1 MNLDYFFKKTMDR
14 KLTTIFASDVVGFS
28 KMMGMDE
35 VNTLKILKE
44 RREAIDGI
52 IDEHN
57 GIIFGSAGDSV
68 IAEFSSPIKAAEAA
82 VATQL
87 KMKTMNMDQAEP
99 DQMTFRVGINIGDV
113 MISDDNLF
121 GDAVNIAARLEA
133 AAKPAGICVSKTVF
147 DMINRKI
154 MVSFEDAGDLE
165 LKNIEF
171 PIKAFHVIEN
181 KGTPRYTQDSAEIQ
195 TQVKEVEPG
204 SVAVM
209 FFKNLSNDDEQEYF
223 CEGFS
228 EDLLSM
234 LSRFNKLVV
243 ISSHASFAYREK
255 SKSFKEIGKE
265 LGVRYIIH
273 GSVRKLGP
281 KMRINANLVST
292 ENENSIWSNNF
303 DLSVDEIF
311 DVQDEIA
318 EQIVSTIVGRVEADH
333 LNAIKTKRPENM
345 DAYDLVLKGLE
356 YAKKGNV
363 IKENT
368 ENAVKLFE
376 QAIEA
381 EPSYARAHAWRACSL
396 SNLAD
401 WEENPDPDMFASAI
415 ESANLALE
423 LDPNEPEVHRI
434 MGSIKLWF
442 ERDYDMG
449 KYHFEKA
456 RELCPSDV
464 FIICRYA
471 TMLIY
476 FGEFEKALG
485 ELERAM
491 RLDPFSHDLLFGAEA
506 LCHYWLGNY
515 DKAITSFKKVKV
527 LKAHLFYMALSYLK
541 KEDKAMADQKL
552 KEARAKTG
560 MDIESFVKS
569 EPYKDQERIN
579 ALMVDLES
587 IGD

>member
-1 MNLDYFFKKTMDR
+1 MDR

-52 IDEHN
+52 IDEHD

-87 KMKTMNMDQAEP
+87 KMKTMNVDQADS

-165 LKNIEF
+165 LKNIKF

-273 GSVRKLGP
+273 GSVRKLGS

-345 DAYDLVLKGLE
+345 DAYDLILKGLE
-356 YAKKGNV
+356 YAKKGNI

-396 SNLAD
+396 GNLAD

-442 ERDYDMG
+442 ERDHELG

-464 FIICRYA
+464 YIISRYA

-515 DKAITSFKKVKV
+515 DKAIISFKKVKV
-527 LKAHLFYMALSYLK
+527 PKAHLFYMALAYLM
-541 KEDKAMADQKL
+541 KEDKEMADQKL
-552 KEARAKTG
+552 KEARVMTG

-579 ALMVDLES
+579 TLTVDLQS
-587 IGD
+587 IGA

>member
-1 MNLDYFFKKTMDR
+1 MDR

-28 KMMGMDE
+28 KMMGTDE
-35 VNTLKILKE
+35 VNTLNILKE
-44 RREAIDGI
+44 RRNVIDSL
-52 IDEHN
+52 IDEHG

-87 KMKTMNMDQAEP
+87 KMKTMNQDQAES
-99 DQMTFRVGINIGDV
+99 DRMTFRVGINIGDV

-133 AAKPAGICVSKTVF
+133 AARPSGICISKTVF

-154 MVSFEDAGDLE
+154 MVSFEDAGELE

-171 PIKAFHVIEN
+171 PIKAFHVIN
-181 KGTPRYTQDSAEIQ
+181 SKGTPRFTQDSNEIQ
-195 TQVKEVEPG
+195 TVVKESEPG

-209 FFKNLSNDDEQEYF
+209 FFKNLSNDEEQEYF

-243 ISSHASFAYREK
+243 ISSHASFAYKDK

-265 LGVRYIIH
+265 LGVKYVIH
-273 GSVRKLGP
+273 GSMRKLGP
-281 KMRINANLVST
+281 KIRINANLVST
-292 ENENSIWSNNF
+292 ANENSIWSNNF

-318 EQIVSTIVGRVEADH
+318 EQIVSTIVGRVEADSI
-333 LNAIKTKRPENM
+333 NTIKTKRPDNM

-356 YAKKGNV
+356 YAKNGGV
-363 IKENT
+363 FKENT

-376 QAIEA
+376 QAIEVD
-381 EPSYARAHAWRACSL
+381 PNYARAYAWKACSL
-396 SNLAD
+396 GNLSD
-401 WEENPDPDMFASAI
+401 WEEDPDPNILSEAIASAKK
-415 ESANLALE
+415 ALE

-434 MGSIKLWF
+434 MGAIKLWF
-442 ERDYDMG
+442 ERDHELA

-464 FIICRYA
+464 YIISRYA
-471 TMLIY
+471 VMLNY
-476 FGEFEKALG
+476 FGEFEKALS

-491 RLDPFSHDLLFGAEA
+491 RLDSFSHDLLFGPEGM
-506 LCHYWLGNY
+506 CHYWLENY
-515 DKAITSFKKVKV
+515 DQAIASFRKVRVPSRNLFYLAATYFKKGD
-527 LKAHLFYMALSYLK
+527 
-541 KEDKAMADQKL
+541 KELAQEKL
-552 KEARAKTG
+552 KEAKAITG
-560 MDIESFVKS
+560 MDVDTFVDS
-569 EPYKDQERIN
+569 EPYENKEVADKLRGNLQAIP
-579 ALMVDLES
+579 
-587 IGD
+587 I

>member
-1 MNLDYFFKKTMDR
+1 MDR

-87 KMKTMNMDQAEP
+87 KMKTMNMDQAES

-515 DKAITSFKKVKV
+515 DKAITSYKKVKV
-527 LKAHLFYMALSYLK
+527 LKAHLFYMALAYLK
-541 KEDKAMADQKL
+541 KEDKEMADQKL
-552 KEARAKTG
+552 KEARAMTG

-579 ALMVDLES
+579 TLTVDLES
-587 IGD
+587 IGA

>member
-1 MNLDYFFKKTMDR
+1 MDR

-28 KMMGMDE
+28 KMMGTDE

-52 IDEHN
+52 IDEHD

-68 IAEFSSPIKAAEAA
+68 IAEFSSPIRAAEAA

-87 KMKTMNMDQAEP
+87 KMKTMNVDQAES

-113 MISDDNLF
+113 MVTDDNLF

-133 AAKPAGICVSKTVF
+133 AARPAGICVSKTVF

-154 MVSFEDAGDLE
+154 LVSFEDAGELE
-165 LKNIEF
+165 LKNIEI
-171 PIKAFHVIEN
+171 PIKAFHVTEN
-181 KGTPRYTQDSAEIQ
+181 KGIARFTQDSEKIQ
-195 TQVKEVEPG
+195 TEVKKAEPG

-209 FFKNLSNDDEQEYF
+209 FFKNLSADEEQEYF

-234 LSRFNKLVV
+234 LSRYNKLVV
-243 ISSHASFAYREK
+243 ISSHASFSYKEK

-273 GSVRKLGP
+273 GSVRKLGS

-303 DLSVDEIF
+303 DLSVDEVF
-311 DVQDEIA
+311 DVQDQIA
-318 EQIVSTIVGRVEADH
+318 EEIVSTIVGRVEADH

-345 DAYDLVLKGLE
+345 DAYDLILKGLE
-356 YAKKGNV
+356 YAKKGNI

-415 ESANLALE
+415 KSANLALE

-476 FGEFEKALG
+476 FSEFEKALG
-485 ELERAM
+485 ELERAK
-491 RLDPFSHDLLFGAEA
+491 RLDPFSNDLVFGPLA
-506 LCHYWLGNY
+506 LCHYWLGNN
-515 DKAITSFKKVKV
+515 DEAIEIFKTIKI
-527 LKAHLFYMALSYLK
+527 LNWHLFYLAAIHAK
-541 KEDKAMADQKL
+541 KGDKELAKEKL
-552 KEARAKTG
+552 KEAKAVSG
-560 MDIESFVKS
+560 MDINQFIDSQPYTKEELAKS
-569 EPYKDQERIN
+569 LRDVLKTID
-579 ALMVDLES
+579 V
-587 IGD
+587 

>member
-1 MNLDYFFKKTMDR
+1 MDR

-35 VNTLKILKE
+35 VKTLTILKE

-52 IDEHN
+52 IHEHG

-87 KMKTMNMDQAEP
+87 KMKTMNVDQAEP

-113 MISDDNLF
+113 MVSDDNLF

-165 LKNIEF
+165 LKNIDF
-171 PIKAFHVIEN
+171 PIKAFHLIEN
-181 KGTPRYTQDSAEIQ
+181 KGTPRFTQDSAEIH
-195 TQVKEVEPG
+195 TEVKEAEPG
-204 SVAVM
+204 SLAVM
-209 FFKNLSNDDEQEYF
+209 FFKNLSNDEEQEYF

-243 ISSHASFAYREK
+243 ISSHASFAYKEK
-255 SKSFKEIGKE
+255 TKSFNEIGKE
-265 LGVRYIIH
+265 LGVQYIIH

-303 DLSVDEIF
+303 DLSVDEVF
-311 DVQDEIA
+311 DVQDQIA
-318 EQIVSTIVGRVEADH
+318 EEIVATIVGRVEADS
-333 LNAIKTKRPENM
+333 LNTIKTKRPENM
-345 DAYDLVLKGLE
+345 DAYDLVLQGLE

-396 SNLAD
+396 GNLAD
-401 WEENPDPDMFASAI
+401 WEENPDPDMLKSAI
-415 ESANLALE
+415 ESVNLALE

-434 MGSIKLWF
+434 MGAIKLWF
-442 ERDYDMG
+442 ERDHELG

-464 FIICRYA
+464 FIISRYA

-476 FGEFEKALG
+476 FGEFDKALS
-485 ELERAM
+485 ELTRAM
-491 RLDPFSHDLLFGAEA
+491 RLDPFSHDLLFGPEG

-515 DKAITSFKKVKV
+515 NQAVDSFRKIKV
-527 LKAHLFYMALSYLK
+527 LKNHLFYLALTHLK
-541 KEDKAMADQKL
+541 KGDRDTAQEKL
-552 KEARAKTG
+552 KEAQAVTG
-560 MDIESFVKS
+560 LDIASFVNS
-569 EPYKDQERIN
+569 EPYENKETIETLKD
-579 ALMVDLES
+579 DLQV
-587 IGD
+587 IAG

>member
-1 MNLDYFFKKTMDR
+1 
-14 KLTTIFASDVVGFS
+14 
-28 KMMGMDE
+28 MMGMDE

-52 IDEHN
+52 IDEHD

-68 IAEFSSPIKAAEAA
+68 IAEFASPIKAAEAA

-87 KMKTMNMDQAEP
+87 KMKTMNMDQVEP

-165 LKNIEF
+165 LKNIKF

-273 GSVRKLGP
+273 GSVRKLGS

-345 DAYDLVLKGLE
+345 DAYDLILKGLE
-356 YAKKGNV
+356 YAKKGNI

-396 SNLAD
+396 GNLAD

-442 ERDYDMG
+442 ERDHELG

-464 FIICRYA
+464 YIISRYA

-515 DKAITSFKKVKV
+515 DKAIISFKKVKV
-527 LKAHLFYMALSYLK
+527 LKAHLFYMALTYLK
-541 KEDKAMADQKL
+541 KEDKKMADQKL
-552 KEARAKTG
+552 KEARAMTG

-569 EPYKDQERIN
+569 EPYKDKDRIN

-587 IGD
+587 IGA

>member
-1 MNLDYFFKKTMDR
+1 
-14 KLTTIFASDVVGFS
+14 
-28 KMMGMDE
+28 MMGTDE

-52 IDEHN
+52 IDEHD

-87 KMKTMNMDQAEP
+87 KMKTMNVDQAES

-171 PIKAFHVIEN
+171 PIKAFHVIET
-181 KGTPRYTQDSAEIQ
+181 KGTPRFTQDSAEIQ
-195 TQVKEVEPG
+195 TQVKEAEPG

-303 DLSVDEIF
+303 DLSIDEVF
-311 DVQDEIA
+311 DVQDQIA
-318 EQIVSTIVGRVEADH
+318 EEIVSTIVGRVEADH

-345 DAYDLVLKGLE
+345 DAYDLILKGLE

-396 SNLAD
+396 GNLAD

-442 ERDYDMG
+442 ERDHELG

-464 FIICRYA
+464 YIISRYA

-476 FGEFEKALG
+476 FGEFDKALS
-485 ELERAM
+485 ELARAM
-491 RLDPFSHDLLFGAEA
+491 RLDPFSHDLLFGPEG
-506 LCHYWLGNY
+506 LCYYWLGNY
-515 DKAITSFKKVKV
+515 NQAVDSFRKVKV
-527 LKAHLFYMALSYLK
+527 LKNHLFYLALTYLK
-541 KEDKAMADQKL
+541 KGDRDTAQEKL
-552 KEARAKTG
+552 KEAQAVTG
-560 MDIESFVKS
+560 LDIASFVNS
-569 EPYKDQERIN
+569 EPYVSKETIETLKN
-579 ALMVDLES
+579 DLQG
-587 IGD
+587 IAG

>member
-1 MNLDYFFKKTMDR
+1 MDR

-52 IDEHN
+52 IDEHD

-68 IAEFSSPIKAAEAA
+68 IAEFASPIKAAEAA

-87 KMKTMNMDQAEP
+87 KMKTMNLDQAES

-273 GSVRKLGP
+273 GSVRKLGS

-345 DAYDLVLKGLE
+345 DAYDLILKGLE

-442 ERDYDMG
+442 ERDHELG

-464 FIICRYA
+464 YIISRYA

-476 FGEFEKALG
+476 FGEFDKALS
-485 ELERAM
+485 ELARAM
-491 RLDPFSHDLLFGAEA
+491 RLDPFSHDLLFGPEG

-515 DKAITSFKKVKV
+515 NQVVDSFRKVKV
-527 LKAHLFYMALSYLK
+527 LKNHLFYLALTYLK
-541 KEDKAMADQKL
+541 KGDRDTAQEKL
-552 KEARAKTG
+552 KEAQAVTG
-560 MDIESFVKS
+560 LDIASFVNS
-569 EPYKDQERIN
+569 EPYVSKETIETLKN
-579 ALMVDLES
+579 DLQG
-587 IGD
+587 IAG

>member
-1 MNLDYFFKKTMDR
+1 MDR

-28 KMMGMDE
+28 KMMGTDE
-35 VNTLKILKE
+35 VNTLNILKE
-44 RREAIDGI
+44 RRNVIDSL
-52 IDEHN
+52 IDEHG

-87 KMKTMNMDQAEP
+87 KMKTMNQDQAES
-99 DQMTFRVGINIGDV
+99 DRMTFRVGINIGDV

-133 AAKPAGICVSKTVF
+133 AARPSGICISKTVF

-154 MVSFEDAGDLE
+154 MVSFEDAGELE

-171 PIKAFHVIEN
+171 PIKAFHVIN
-181 KGTPRYTQDSAEIQ
+181 SKGTPRFTQDSNEIQ
-195 TQVKEVEPG
+195 TVVKESEPG

-209 FFKNLSNDDEQEYF
+209 FFKNLSNDEEQEYF

-243 ISSHASFAYREK
+243 ISSHASFAYKDK

-265 LGVRYIIH
+265 LGVKYVIH
-273 GSVRKLGP
+273 GSMRKLGP
-281 KMRINANLVST
+281 KIRINANLVST
-292 ENENSIWSNNF
+292 ANENSIWSNNF

-318 EQIVSTIVGRVEADH
+318 EQIVSTIVGRVEADSI
-333 LNAIKTKRPENM
+333 NTIKTKRPDNM

-356 YAKKGNV
+356 YAKNGGV
-363 IKENT
+363 FKENT

-376 QAIEA
+376 QAIEVD
-381 EPSYARAHAWRACSL
+381 PNYARAYAWKACSL
-396 SNLAD
+396 GNLSD
-401 WEENPDPDMFASAI
+401 WEEDPDPNILSEAIASAKK
-415 ESANLALE
+415 ALE

-434 MGSIKLWF
+434 MGAIKLWF
-442 ERDYDMG
+442 ERDHELA

-464 FIICRYA
+464 YIISRYA
-471 TMLIY
+471 VMLNY
-476 FGEFEKALG
+476 FGEFEKALS

-491 RLDPFSHDLLFGAEA
+491 RLDPFSHDLLFGPEGM
-506 LCHYWLGNY
+506 CHYWLENY
-515 DKAITSFKKVKV
+515 DQAIASFRKVRVPSRNLFYLAATYFKKGD
-527 LKAHLFYMALSYLK
+527 
-541 KEDKAMADQKL
+541 KELAQEKL
-552 KEARAKTG
+552 KEAKAITG
-560 MDIESFVKS
+560 MDVDTFVDS
-569 EPYKDQERIN
+569 EPYENKEVADKLRGNLQAIP
-579 ALMVDLES
+579 
-587 IGD
+587 I

>member
-1 MNLDYFFKKTMDR
+1 MDR

-28 KMMGMDE
+28 KMMGTDE
-35 VNTLKILKE
+35 VNTLNILKE
-44 RREAIDGI
+44 RRNVIDSL
-52 IDEHN
+52 IDEHG

-87 KMKTMNMDQAEP
+87 KMKTMNQDQAES
-99 DQMTFRVGINIGDV
+99 DRMTFRVGINIGDV

-133 AAKPAGICVSKTVF
+133 AARPSGICISKTVF

-154 MVSFEDAGDLE
+154 MVSFEDAGELE

-171 PIKAFHVIEN
+171 PIKAFHVIN
-181 KGTPRYTQDSAEIQ
+181 SKGTPRFTQDSNEIQ
-195 TQVKEVEPG
+195 TVVKESEPG

-209 FFKNLSNDDEQEYF
+209 FFKNLSNDEEQEYF

-243 ISSHASFAYREK
+243 ISSHASFAYKDK

-265 LGVRYIIH
+265 LGVKYIIH

-281 KMRINANLVST
+281 KIRINANLVST
-292 ENENSIWSNNF
+292 ANENSIWSNNF

-318 EQIVSTIVGRVEADH
+318 EQIVSTIVGRVEADSI
-333 LNAIKTKRPENM
+333 NTIKTKRPDNM

-356 YAKKGNV
+356 YAKNGGV
-363 IKENT
+363 FKENT

-376 QAIEA
+376 QAIEVD
-381 EPSYARAHAWRACSL
+381 PNYARAYAWKACSL
-396 SNLAD
+396 ANLSD
-401 WEENPDPDMFASAI
+401 WEEDPDPNILSEAIASVKK
-415 ESANLALE
+415 ALE

-434 MGSIKLWF
+434 MGAIKLWF
-442 ERDYDMG
+442 ERDHELA

-464 FIICRYA
+464 YIISRYA
-471 TMLIY
+471 VMLNY
-476 FGEFEKALG
+476 FGEFEKALS

-491 RLDPFSHDLLFGAEA
+491 RLDPFSHDLLFGPEGM
-506 LCHYWLGNY
+506 CHYWLENY
-515 DKAITSFKKVKV
+515 DQAIASFRKVRVPSRNLFYLAATYFKKGD
-527 LKAHLFYMALSYLK
+527 
-541 KEDKAMADQKL
+541 KELAQEKL
-552 KEARAKTG
+552 KEAKAITG
-560 MDIESFVKS
+560 MDVDTFVDS
-569 EPYKDQERIN
+569 EPYENKEVADKLRGNLQAIP
-579 ALMVDLES
+579 
-587 IGD
+587 I

>member
-1 MNLDYFFKKTMDR
+1 MDR

-52 IDEHN
+52 IDEHD

-68 IAEFSSPIKAAEAA
+68 IAEFASPIKAAEAA

-87 KMKTMNMDQAEP
+87 KMKTMNLDQAES

-113 MISDDNLF
+113 MISDNNLF

-133 AAKPAGICVSKTVF
+133 AAKPAGICISKTVF

-171 PIKAFHVIEN
+171 PIKAFHVIQN
-181 KGTPRYTQDSAEIQ
+181 KGTPRFTQDSEQIH
-195 TQVKEVEPG
+195 TEVKGAEPG

-209 FFKNLSNDDEQEYF
+209 FFKNLSADEEQEYF

-228 EDLLSM
+228 DDLLSM

-273 GSVRKLGP
+273 GSVRKLGK

-345 DAYDLVLKGLE
+345 DAYDLILKGLE

-396 SNLAD
+396 GNLAD
-401 WEENPDPDMFASAI
+401 WEENPDPDMFASVI

-442 ERDYDMG
+442 ERDYELG

-527 LKAHLFYMALSYLK
+527 LKAHLFYMALAYLK
-541 KEDKAMADQKL
+541 QENKEMADQKL
-552 KEARAKTG
+552 KEARAMTG

-587 IGD
+587 IGA

>member
-1 MNLDYFFKKTMDR
+1 MDR

-28 KMMGMDE
+28 KMMGTDE

-52 IDEHN
+52 IDEHD

-68 IAEFSSPIKAAEAA
+68 IAEFSSPIRAAEAA

-87 KMKTMNMDQAEP
+87 KMKTMNVDQAES

-113 MISDDNLF
+113 MVSDDNLF

-154 MVSFEDAGDLE
+154 LVSFEDAGDLE

-273 GSVRKLGP
+273 GSVRRLGP

-303 DLSVDEIF
+303 DLSVDEVF
-311 DVQDEIA
+311 DVQDQIA
-318 EQIVSTIVGRVEADH
+318 EEIVSTIVGRVEADH

-345 DAYDLVLKGLE
+345 DAYDLILKGLE
-356 YAKKGNV
+356 YAKKGNI

-415 ESANLALE
+415 KSANLALE

-476 FGEFEKALG
+476 FSEFEKALG
-485 ELERAM
+485 ELERAK
-491 RLDPFSHDLLFGAEA
+491 RLDPFSNDLVFGPLA
-506 LCHYWLGNY
+506 LCHYWLGNN
-515 DKAITSFKKVKV
+515 DEAIEIFKTIKI
-527 LKAHLFYMALSYLK
+527 LNWHLFYLAAIHAK
-541 KEDKAMADQKL
+541 KGDKELAKEKL
-552 KEARAKTG
+552 KEAKAVSG
-560 MDIESFVKS
+560 MDINQFIDSQPYTKEELAKS
-569 EPYKDQERIN
+569 LRDVLKTID
-579 ALMVDLES
+579 V
-587 IGD
+587 

>member
-1 MNLDYFFKKTMDR
+1 M
-14 KLTTIFASDVVGFS
+14 V
-28 KMMGMDE
+28 
-35 VNTLKILKE
+35 
-44 RREAIDGI
+44 
-52 IDEHN
+52 
-57 GIIFGSAGDSV
+57 
-68 IAEFSSPIKAAEAA
+68 
-82 VATQL
+82 
-87 KMKTMNMDQAEP
+87 
-99 DQMTFRVGINIGDV
+99 
-113 MISDDNLF
+113 SDDNLF

-154 MVSFEDAGDLE
+154 LVSFEDAGDLE

-273 GSVRKLGP
+273 GSVRRLGP

-303 DLSVDEIF
+303 DLSVDEVF
-311 DVQDEIA
+311 DVQDQIA
-318 EQIVSTIVGRVEADH
+318 EEIVSTIVGRVEADH

-345 DAYDLVLKGLE
+345 DAYDLILKGLE
-356 YAKKGNV
+356 YAKKGNI

-415 ESANLALE
+415 KSANLALE

-476 FGEFEKALG
+476 FSEFEKALG
-485 ELERAM
+485 ELERAK
-491 RLDPFSHDLLFGAEA
+491 RLDPFSNDLVFGPLA
-506 LCHYWLGNY
+506 LCHYWLGNN
-515 DKAITSFKKVKV
+515 DEAIEIFKTIKI
-527 LKAHLFYMALSYLK
+527 LNWHLFYLAAIHAK
-541 KEDKAMADQKL
+541 KGDKELAKEKL
-552 KEARAKTG
+552 KEAKAVSG
-560 MDIESFVKS
+560 MDINQFIDSQPYTKEELAKS
-569 EPYKDQERIN
+569 LRDVLKTID
-579 ALMVDLES
+579 V
-587 IGD
+587 

>member
-1 MNLDYFFKKTMDR
+1 MDR

-345 DAYDLVLKGLE
+345 DAYDLILKGLE

-376 QAIEA
+376 QAIEV

-527 LKAHLFYMALSYLK
+527 LKAHLFYMALTYLK
-541 KEDKAMADQKL
+541 KEDKIMADQKL
-552 KEARAKTG
+552 KEARAQTG

-569 EPYKDQERIN
+569 EPYKDQEQIK

>member
-1 MNLDYFFKKTMDR
+1 MDR

-28 KMMGMDE
+28 KMMGTDE
-35 VNTLKILKE
+35 VNTLNILKE
-44 RREAIDGI
+44 RRNVIDSL
-52 IDEHN
+52 IDEHG

-87 KMKTMNMDQAEP
+87 KMKTMNQDQAES
-99 DQMTFRVGINIGDV
+99 DRMTFRVGINIGDV

-133 AAKPAGICVSKTVF
+133 AARPSGICISKTVF

-154 MVSFEDAGDLE
+154 MVSFEDAGELE

-171 PIKAFHVIEN
+171 PIKAFHVIN
-181 KGTPRYTQDSAEIQ
+181 SKGTPRFTQDSNEIQ
-195 TQVKEVEPG
+195 TVVKESEPG

-209 FFKNLSNDDEQEYF
+209 FFKNLSNDEEQEYF

-243 ISSHASFAYREK
+243 ISSHASFAYKDK

-265 LGVRYIIH
+265 LGVKYVIH
-273 GSVRKLGP
+273 GSMRKLGP
-281 KMRINANLVST
+281 KIRINANLVST
-292 ENENSIWSNNF
+292 ANENSIWSNNF

-318 EQIVSTIVGRVEADH
+318 EQIVSTIVGRVEADSI
-333 LNAIKTKRPENM
+333 NTIKTKRPDNM

-356 YAKKGNV
+356 YAKNGGV
-363 IKENT
+363 FKENT

-376 QAIEA
+376 QAIEVD
-381 EPSYARAHAWRACSL
+381 PNYARAYAWKACSL
-396 SNLAD
+396 GNLSD
-401 WEENPDPDMFASAI
+401 WEEDPDPNILSEAIASAKK
-415 ESANLALE
+415 ALE

-434 MGSIKLWF
+434 MGAIKLWF
-442 ERDYDMG
+442 ERDHELG

-464 FIICRYA
+464 YIISRYA
-471 TMLIY
+471 VMLNY
-476 FGEFEKALG
+476 FGEFEKALS

-491 RLDPFSHDLLFGAEA
+491 RLDPFSHDLLFGPEGM
-506 LCHYWLGNY
+506 CHYWLENY
-515 DKAITSFKKVKV
+515 DQAIASFRKVRVPSRNLFYLAATYFKKGD
-527 LKAHLFYMALSYLK
+527 
-541 KEDKAMADQKL
+541 KELAQEKL
-552 KEARAKTG
+552 KEAKAITG
-560 MDIESFVKS
+560 MDVDTFVDS
-569 EPYKDQERIN
+569 EPYENKEVADKLRGNLQAIT
-579 ALMVDLES
+579 
-587 IGD
+587 I

>member
-1 MNLDYFFKKTMDR
+1 MDR

-35 VNTLKILKE
+35 VKTLMILKE

-52 IDEHN
+52 IHEHG

-87 KMKTMNMDQAEP
+87 RMKTMNVDQAEP

-113 MISDDNLF
+113 MVSDDNLF

-165 LKNIEF
+165 LKNIDF

-181 KGTPRYTQDSAEIQ
+181 KGTPRFTQDSAEIH
-195 TQVKEVEPG
+195 TEVKEAEPG
-204 SVAVM
+204 SLAVM
-209 FFKNLSNDDEQEYF
+209 FFKNLSNDEEQEYF
-223 CEGFS
+223 CEGFA

-243 ISSHASFAYREK
+243 ISSHASFAYKEK
-255 SKSFKEIGKE
+255 TKSFNEIGKE
-265 LGVRYIIH
+265 LGVQYIIH

-303 DLSVDEIF
+303 DLSVDEVF
-311 DVQDEIA
+311 DVQDQIA
-318 EQIVSTIVGRVEADH
+318 EEIVATIVGRVEADS
-333 LNAIKTKRPENM
+333 LNTIKTKRPENM
-345 DAYDLVLKGLE
+345 DAYDLVLQGLE

-396 SNLAD
+396 GNLAD
-401 WEENPDPDMFASAI
+401 WEENPDPDILKSAI
-415 ESANLALE
+415 ESVNLALE

-434 MGSIKLWF
+434 MGAIKLWF
-442 ERDYDMG
+442 ERDHELG

-464 FIICRYA
+464 FIISRYA

-476 FGEFEKALG
+476 FGEFDKALS
-485 ELERAM
+485 ELTRAM
-491 RLDPFSHDLLFGAEA
+491 RLDPFSHDLLFGPEG

-515 DKAITSFKKVKV
+515 NQAVDSFRKIKV
-527 LKAHLFYMALSYLK
+527 LKNHLFYLALTHLK
-541 KEDKAMADQKL
+541 KGDRDTAQEKL
-552 KEARAKTG
+552 KEAKVVTG
-560 MDIESFVKS
+560 LDKASFVNS
-569 EPYKDQERIN
+569 EPYVSKETIETLKNELQDI
-579 ALMVDLES
+579 A
-587 IGD
+587 G

>member
-1 MNLDYFFKKTMDR
+1 MDR

-52 IDEHN
+52 IDEHD

-68 IAEFSSPIKAAEAA
+68 IAEFASPIKAAEAA

-87 KMKTMNMDQAEP
+87 KMKTMNLDQAES

-113 MISDDNLF
+113 MISDNNLF

-133 AAKPAGICVSKTVF
+133 AAKPAGICISKTVF

-171 PIKAFHVIEN
+171 PIKAFHVIQN
-181 KGTPRYTQDSAEIQ
+181 KGTPRFTQDSEQIH
-195 TQVKEVEPG
+195 TEVKGAEPG

-209 FFKNLSNDDEQEYF
+209 FFKNLSADEEQEYF

-228 EDLLSM
+228 DDLLSM

-273 GSVRKLGP
+273 GSVRKLGK

-345 DAYDLVLKGLE
+345 DAYDLILKGLE

-396 SNLAD
+396 GNLAD
-401 WEENPDPDMFASAI
+401 WEENPDPDMFASVI
-415 ESANLALE
+415 DSANLALE

-442 ERDYDMG
+442 ERDYELG

-527 LKAHLFYMALSYLK
+527 LKAHLFYMALAYLK
-541 KEDKAMADQKL
+541 QENKEMADQKL
-552 KEARAKTG
+552 KEARAMTG

-587 IGD
+587 IGA

>member
-1 MNLDYFFKKTMDR
+1 MDR

-28 KMMGMDE
+28 KMMGTDE
-35 VNTLKILKE
+35 VKTLNILQE
-44 RREAIDGI
+44 RRQIIDSI
-52 IDEHN
+52 IDEQG

-68 IAEFSSPIKAAEAA
+68 IAEFASPIKAAEAA
-82 VATQL
+82 IATQL
-87 KMKTMNMDQAEP
+87 KMKTMNQDQDEEN
-99 DQMTFRVGINIGDV
+99 QMTFRVGINIGDV
-113 MISDDNLF
+113 MVTADNLF

-154 MVSFEDAGDLE
+154 MVSFEDAGELE

-171 PIKAFHVIEN
+171 PIKAFHVIQN

-195 TQVKEVEPG
+195 REVKEAEPG

-234 LSRFNKLVV
+234 LARFNKLVV

-255 SKSFKEIGKE
+255 SKSFKEVGRE

-273 GSVRKLGP
+273 GSVRKMGP
-281 KMRINANLVST
+281 KMRITANLIST
-292 ENENSIWSNNF
+292 EHENSIWSNNY
-303 DLSVDEIF
+303 DLSIDEVF
-311 DVQDEIA
+311 DVQDKIVEEIVA
-318 EQIVSTIVGRVEADH
+318 TIVGRVEADS
-333 LNAIKTKRPENM
+333 LNALATKRPENM
-345 DAYDLVLKGLE
+345 AAYDLVLQGLE

-363 IKENT
+363 IKENI
-368 ENAVKLFE
+368 EKAVQLFE
-376 QAIEA
+376 QAIAA

-396 SNLAD
+396 GNLAD
-401 WEENPDPDMFASAI
+401 WEENPDPDLFTKAI
-415 ESANLALE
+415 ESANLSLE
-423 LDPNEPEVHRI
+423 LDPNEPEVHRV

-442 ERDYDMG
+442 ERDYELG

-464 FIICRYA
+464 YIISRYA

-476 FGEFEKALG
+476 FGEFEKALA

-506 LCHYWLGNY
+506 LCHYWLRNY
-515 DKAITSFKKVKV
+515 DQAIISFKKVKV
-527 LKAHLFYMALSYLK
+527 LKTHLFYLALTYLK
-541 KEDKAMADQKL
+541 KGDRETAQEKL
-552 KEARAKTG
+552 KESRAMTG
-560 MDIESFVKS
+560 MDVESFIKS
-569 EPYKDQERIN
+569 EPYENKDRIN
-579 ALMVDLES
+579 GLMADLDS
-587 IGD
+587 INN